1 MKILFCLFSSLLFIE
16 AWAQTSYVPSTHLLK
31 KKGYQLQLGG
41 DYFSTT
47 KTADDKS
54 GNDPLPDGASF
65 NQTQVEFGGLYGA
78 TDQLQIGLGARL
90 RLNQS
95 TFINALG
102 EEVNAASEGLQST
115 FVSGHYAFRPVGQF
129 QYTLEGIFRYTPYTN
144 EIFKVGNEEELI
156 LGDDGNEY
164 SFGLGVTYS
173 FRNNNFL
180 TLRGG
185 YRRPGSEI
193 SDEIYWQAEGAMVWK
208 YLALVAG
215 VDGVSSLN
223 RDPYEDDPENRPIFN
238 TGVSS
243 LYNGMNREWITPY
256 VGVNLALGDLW
267 RVELRGSQVI
277 RGTSTDIGSAFG
289 IQLVRRVDQKNKGK
303 LDSRFK
309 SYDLEATIS
318 KVSAKKGYVVI
329 DKGLADEVQK
339 GMVFDFYEF
348 DYVGGN
354 VLVARGTV
362 IQVKGETA
370 VVKITGRFHRKKQ
383 IKEGLIGRSSLK

>member
-1 MKILFCLFSSLLFIE
+1 M
-16 AWAQTSYVPSTHLLK
+16 
-31 KKGYQLQLGG
+31 GG

-95 TFINALG
+95 TFTNALG

-208 YLALVAG
+208 YLALIAG

-339 GMVFDFYEF
+339 GMAFDFYEF